1 MSWVTIP
8 VYRDE
13 VTLSADTR
21 PEGAAPHSGMAVH
34 VRDVRKTYVTPGGV
48 AIHALDG
55 VDLEIDAGSVTAVV
69 GPSGSGKS
77 TLLHLVGGMDRPDS
91 GTITC
96 GGAEI
101 TSLSRAGLV
110 SYRRTVGFV
119 FQSFALLP
127 ALTARDN
134 VMLPVIPYDH
144 DASAKVRADE
154 LLSHVGLEGRE
165 NALPSQLSGGQR
177 QRVAIA
183 RALMNQPRLVV
194 ADEPTGNLD
203 SATGDDIIELLLRIR
218 DSVGTTIVV
227 ATHDPRIAARC
238 DSVVPVADGRIER
251 AVIIGLVGDLEG
263 DLGWA
268 VSRPQRAAAP

>member
-1 MSWVTIP
+1 
-8 VYRDE
+8 
-13 VTLSADTR
+13 
-21 PEGAAPHSGMAVH
+21 MAVE
-34 VRDVRKTYVTPGGV
+34 VNDVRKTYLPPGGV

-55 VDLEIDAGSVTAVV
+55 VDLEIDAGSVTAVM

-96 GGAEI
+96 GGSEI

-110 SYRRTVGFV
+110 SYRRSVGFV

-127 ALTARDN
+127 ALTAHDN

-144 DASAKVRADE
+144 DASAKVRAEE
-154 LLSHVGLEGRE
+154 LLAQVGLDGRE

-183 RALMNQPRLVV
+183 RALMNRPRLLI

-203 SATGDDIIELLLRIR
+203 SATGDEIIELLLTIR
-218 DSVGTTIVV
+218 GAVGTTVLL

-238 DSVVPVADGRIER
+238 DAIVPVADGRLTSWVR
-251 AVIIGLVGDLEG
+251 
-263 DLGWA
+263 
-268 VSRPQRAAAP
+268 

>member
-1 MSWVTIP
+1 MKVGTS
-8 VYRDE
+8 VYRDD
-13 VTLSADTR
+13 VTLSADAESANLAS
-21 PEGAAPHSGMAVH
+21 PSGTAVQLC
-34 VRDVRKTYVTPGGV
+34 DVRKAYVAPGGV
-48 AIHALDG
+48 AIHALAG

-96 GGAEI
+96 SGADL
-101 TSLSRAGLV
+101 TRLSRADLV

-154 LLSHVGLEGRE
+154 LLAQVGLEGRE
-165 NALPSQLSGGQR
+165 NALPSQLSGGQG

-183 RALMNQPRLVV
+183 RALMNRPRLVV

-203 SATGDDIIELLLRIR
+203 SATGDDIIELLLSVR
-218 DSVGTTIVV
+218 DSQGTTILV
-227 ATHDPRIAARC
+227 ATHDLRIAARC
-238 DSVVPVADGRIER
+238 DTVVQIADGQIT
-251 AVIIGLVGDLEG
+251 
-263 DLGWA
+263 
-268 VSRPQRAAAP
+268 SSPT

>member
-1 MSWVTIP
+1 VDVTIP
-8 VYRDE
+8 VYRGE
-13 VTLSADTR
+13 VTLSDISTDDAR
-21 PEGAAPHSGMAVH
+21 PVGGMAVQVH
-34 VRDVRKTYVTPGGV
+34 QVRKTYLTSGGV
-48 AIHALDG
+48 AIPALDG
-55 VDLEIDAGSVTAVV
+55 VDLEIEAGSVTAVV

-101 TSLSRAGLV
+101 TSLSRQDLV

-144 DASAKVRADE
+144 DASARVRADE
-154 LLSHVGLEGRE
+154 LLAQVGLAGRE
-165 NALPSQLSGGQR
+165 NALPSQLSGGER

-183 RALMNQPRLVV
+183 RALMNRPRLLV

-203 SATGDDIIELLLRIR
+203 SATGDDIIELLLGIR
-218 DSVGTTIVV
+218 SAVGTTILV

-238 DSVVPVADGRIER
+238 DSVVPVADGRITHPPGVVR
-251 AVIIGLVGDLEG
+251 
-263 DLGWA
+263 
-268 VSRPQRAAAP
+268 R